1 MSIADIIA
9 ILGGIGGLEFIKWLF
24 TRKRV
29 ARSDEFRL
37 LRETNEFLQTQQLE
51 KEKRF
56 AEQTQVLRATQRDL
70 LETTKRE
77 ADSGIAHARD
87 AHGLVGAVVLARG
100 ETRGRLGLEHGG
112 NGADGGGGHTGL
124 DGVTTSHFGHLI
136 LLGC

>member
-1 MSIADIIA
+1 MGLTDIIA

-24 TRKRV
+24 TRKRA

-77 ADSGIAHARD
+77 ADSGIAHAREI
-87 AHGLVGAVVLARG
+87 AALNVELARVRC
-100 ETRGRLGLEHGG
+100 EDTDCPFRLPPNANTPPKKGQTKEIYQ
-112 NGADGGGGHTGL
+112 NSKTKKQ
-124 DGVTTSHFGHLI
+124 
-136 LLGC
+136 

>member
-1 MSIADIIA
+1 MGLTDIIA

-24 TRKRV
+24 TRKRA
-29 ARSDEFRL
+29 ARSDEFKL

-77 ADSGIAHARD
+77 ADSGIAHAREI
-87 AHGLVGAVVLARG
+87 AALNVELARVRC
-100 ETRGRLGLEHGG
+100 EDTDCPFRLPPNANTPPKKGQTKEIYQ
-112 NGADGGGGHTGL
+112 NSKTKEQ
-124 DGVTTSHFGHLI
+124 
-136 LLGC
+136 

>member
-1 MSIADIIA
+1 MVLTDIIA

-24 TRKRV
+24 TRKRA

-77 ADSGIAHARD
+77 ADSGIAHAREI
-87 AHGLVGAVVLARG
+87 AALNVELARVRC
-100 ETRGRLGLEHGG
+100 EDTDCPFRLPPNANTPPKKGQTKEIYQ
-112 NGADGGGGHTGL
+112 NSKTKKQ
-124 DGVTTSHFGHLI
+124 
-136 LLGC
+136 

>member
-1 MSIADIIA
+1 MGLTDIIA

-24 TRKRV
+24 TRKRA
-29 ARSDEFRL
+29 ARSDEFKL

-77 ADSGIAHARD
+77 ADSGIAHAREI
-87 AHGLVGAVVLARG
+87 ATLNVELARVRC
-100 ETRGRLGLEHGG
+100 EDTDCPFRLPPNANTPPKKGQTKEIYQ
-112 NGADGGGGHTGL
+112 NSKTKKQ
-124 DGVTTSHFGHLI
+124 
-136 LLGC
+136 

>member
-1 MSIADIIA
+1 MNVADIIA

-29 ARSDEFRL
+29 ARSDEFKL

-77 ADSGIAHARD
+77 ADSGITHAREI
-87 AHGLVGAVVLARG
+87 AALNVELARVRCEDTDCPFRQPPNAFTPPIKG
-100 ETRGRLGLEHGG
+100 QTKEIYQNSKTKKQ
-112 NGADGGGGHTGL
+112 
-124 DGVTTSHFGHLI
+124 
-136 LLGC
+136 

>member
-77 ADSGIAHARD
+77 ADSGIAHAREI
-87 AHGLVGAVVLARG
+87 ATLNVELARVRCEDTDCPFRQPPNASTPPTKG
-100 ETRGRLGLEHGG
+100 QTKEIYQNSKTKKQ
-112 NGADGGGGHTGL
+112 
-124 DGVTTSHFGHLI
+124 
-136 LLGC
+136 

>member
-9 ILGGIGGLEFIKWLF
+9 ILGGIGGLEFVKWLF

-56 AEQTQVLRATQRDL
+56 A
-70 LETTKRE
+70 
-77 ADSGIAHARD
+77 
-87 AHGLVGAVVLARG
+87 
-100 ETRGRLGLEHGG
+100 
-112 NGADGGGGHTGL
+112 
-124 DGVTTSHFGHLI
+124 
-136 LLGC
+136 

>member
-1 MSIADIIA
+1 MGLTDIIA

-24 TRKRV
+24 TRKRA
-29 ARSDEFRL
+29 ARSDEFGL

-77 ADSGIAHARD
+77 ADSGIAHAREI
-87 AHGLVGAVVLARG
+87 AALNVELARVRC
-100 ETRGRLGLEHGG
+100 EDTDCPFRLPPNANTPPKKGQTKEIYQ
-112 NGADGGGGHTGL
+112 NSKAKKQ
-124 DGVTTSHFGHLI
+124 
-136 LLGC
+136 

>member
-1 MSIADIIA
+1 MNVADIIA

-24 TRKRV
+24 TRKRA
-29 ARSDEFRL
+29 ARSDEFKL

-77 ADSGIAHARD
+77 ADSGIAHAHEIAD
-87 AHGLVGAVVLARG
+87 IKVELARVRCEDEPCPFRQPPTAKTLPKKG
-100 ETRGRLGLEHGG
+100 MTMEDYQNSKTKKQ
-112 NGADGGGGHTGL
+112 
-124 DGVTTSHFGHLI
+124 
-136 LLGC
+136 

>member
-1 MSIADIIA
+1 MGLTDIIA

-24 TRKRV
+24 TRKRA
-29 ARSDEFRL
+29 ARSDEFKL

-77 ADSGIAHARD
+77 ADSGIAHAREI
-87 AHGLVGAVVLARG
+87 AALNVELARVRC
-100 ETRGRLGLEHGG
+100 EDTDCPFRLPPNANTPPKKGQTKEIYQ
-112 NGADGGGGHTGL
+112 NSKTKKQ
-124 DGVTTSHFGHLI
+124 
-136 LLGC
+136 